1 MNHSLRMMLG
11 CLLPWTLIFILPLF
25 GIDQGLTFLIFLG
38 LMFACHLLMLGGHHR
53 SPQPDEDFGA
63 SKGGKHE

>member
-1 MNHSLRMMLG
+1 MNHSLRMLLG

-25 GIDQGLTFLIFLG
+25 GIDQGVTFFIFLG

-53 SPQPDEDFGA
+53 SPQAGEDFGA